1 MNAGRE
7 VFLPPNIIMGGGFL
21 HDKSAN
27 AGFRLAGIRPHP
39 TRGPAV
45 MGSHYSEYEWRLNT
59 MLSSQDRQQT

>member
-45 MGSHYSEYEWRLNT
+45 MGSHYSEYE
-59 MLSSQDRQQT
+59 